1 MRMKS
6 ARFWCW
12 RSLVGMTAMANP
24 DLSDIDAITMKRLR
38 IMSSLSIGIFGL
50 MGIGF
55 FIIFHKDG
63 KNSLQAQ
70 QRQDLVLAASGIA
83 LLAGGIALLLI
94 TFWGHYRSLDPA

>member
-1 MRMKS
+1 
-6 ARFWCW
+6 
-12 RSLVGMTAMANP
+12 MANP
-24 DLSDIDAITMKRLR
+24 DLSDIDAITMRRLR

>member
-1 MRMKS
+1 MKS

-38 IMSSLSIGIFGL
+38 IMSSLSTGIFGL
-50 MGIGF
+50 IGIGF

-63 KNSLQAQ
+63 KISPQAQ

-83 LLAGGIALLLI
+83 LLAGGIALLVI

>member
-1 MRMKS
+1 MKS
-6 ARFWCW
+6 ARFWCC

-24 DLSDIDAITMKRLR
+24 DLSDIDAITMRRLR

-83 LLAGGIALLLI
+83 LLAGGIALLVI

>member
-24 DLSDIDAITMKRLR
+24 DLSDIDAITMRRLR

-50 MGIGF
+50 IGIGF

-63 KNSLQAQ
+63 EISLQAQ

>member
-1 MRMKS
+1 MKS

-24 DLSDIDAITMKRLR
+24 DLSDIDAITMRRLR

>member
-1 MRMKS
+1 
-6 ARFWCW
+6 
-12 RSLVGMTAMANP
+12 MTAMANP

-38 IMSSLSIGIFGL
+38 IMSSLSTGIFGL

>member
-1 MRMKS
+1 MRPKIV
-6 ARFWCW
+6 RF
-12 RSLVGMTAMANP
+12 RGDQSLKDMTAIPDP
-24 DLSDIDAITMKRLR
+24 DLSDIDVITMKRLR

-83 LLAGGIALLLI
+83 LLAGGIVLLLI

>member
-1 MRMKS
+1 MKS

-12 RSLVGMTAMANP
+12 RSLAGMTAMANP

-38 IMSSLSIGIFGL
+38 IMSSLSTGIFGL
-50 MGIGF
+50 IGIGF
-55 FIIFHKDG
+55 FIIFS
-63 KNSLQAQ
+63 KNEKISPQAQ

-83 LLAGGIALLLI
+83 LLAGGIALLVI

>member
-1 MRMKS
+1 
-6 ARFWCW
+6 
-12 RSLVGMTAMANP
+12 MANP

-38 IMSSLSIGIFGL
+38 IMSSLSTGIFGL
-50 MGIGF
+50 IGIGF
-55 FIIFHKDG
+55 FIIFRKDG

>member
-24 DLSDIDAITMKRLR
+24 DLSDIDAITMRRLR

>member
-1 MRMKS
+1 
-6 ARFWCW
+6 
-12 RSLVGMTAMANP
+12 MANP
-24 DLSDIDAITMKRLR
+24 DLSDIDAITMRRLR

-94 TFWGHYRSLDPA
+94 TFWGHYRSLNPA

>member
-24 DLSDIDAITMKRLR
+24 DLSDIDAVTMKRIR
-38 IMSSLSIGIFGL
+38 IMSSLSTGIFGL
-50 MGIGF
+50 IGIGF
-55 FIIFHKDG
+55 FIIFRKDA
-63 KNSLQAQ
+63 KISPQAQ

-83 LLAGGIALLLI
+83 LLAGGIALLVI

>member
-1 MRMKS
+1 
-6 ARFWCW
+6 
-12 RSLVGMTAMANP
+12 MANP

-38 IMSSLSIGIFGL
+38 IMSSLSAGIFGL
-50 MGIGF
+50 IGIGF

-63 KNSLQAQ
+63 KISPKAQ

-83 LLAGGIALLLI
+83 LLAGGIALLVI

>member
-1 MRMKS
+1 
-6 ARFWCW
+6 
-12 RSLVGMTAMANP
+12 MTAMANP
-24 DLSDIDAITMKRLR
+24 DLSDIDAITMRRLR

-63 KNSLQAQ
+63 ENSLQAQ

>member
-1 MRMKS
+1 
-6 ARFWCW
+6 
-12 RSLVGMTAMANP
+12 MTAMANP
-24 DLSDIDAITMKRLR
+24 DLSDIDAITMRRLR

>member
-6 ARFWCW
+6 ARFWCC

-24 DLSDIDAITMKRLR
+24 DLSDIDAITMRRLR

>member
-1 MRMKS
+1 
-6 ARFWCW
+6 
-12 RSLVGMTAMANP
+12 MTAMANP
-24 DLSDIDAITMKRLR
+24 DLSDIDAITMMRLR

>member
-1 MRMKS
+1 MKS

-24 DLSDIDAITMKRLR
+24 DLSDIDAITMRRLR

-83 LLAGGIALLLI
+83 LLAGGIALLVI

>member
-1 MRMKS
+1 
-6 ARFWCW
+6 
-12 RSLVGMTAMANP
+12 MANP

-83 LLAGGIALLLI
+83 LLAGGIALLVI

>member
-1 MRMKS
+1 
-6 ARFWCW
+6 
-12 RSLVGMTAMANP
+12 MTAMANP

-55 FIIFHKDG
+55 FIIFRKDA
-63 KNSLQAQ
+63 KISPQAQ

-83 LLAGGIALLLI
+83 LLAGGIALLVI

>member
-24 DLSDIDAITMKRLR
+24 DLSDIDAITMRRLR

-83 LLAGGIALLLI
+83 LLAGGIALLVI
-94 TFWGHYRSLDPA
+94 TFWGHYRSLNPA

>member
-1 MRMKS
+1 
-6 ARFWCW
+6 
-12 RSLVGMTAMANP
+12 MTAMANP

-38 IMSSLSIGIFGL
+38 IMSSLSTGIFGL
-50 MGIGF
+50 IGIGF

>member
-1 MRMKS
+1 MKS
-6 ARFWCW
+6 ARFRCW

-24 DLSDIDAITMKRLR
+24 DLSDIDAITMRRLR

>member
-1 MRMKS
+1 MKS

-12 RSLVGMTAMANP
+12 RSLAGMTAMANP

-38 IMSSLSIGIFGL
+38 IMSSLSTGIFGL
-50 MGIGF
+50 IGIGF